1 MEETSNVKKKL
12 AEIDERII
20 KLQEEKELGE
30 ALERLHE
37 NEDFIKVI
45 LHGYFE
51 TEAKRIFELL
61 TIPTKLKRDQLE
73 NLMDKMTAI
82 RNYKQYF
89 QTVLINAQMA
99 PDQIQDEENY
109 RKELTAEESIIDTEV
124 EE

>member
-1 MEETSNVKKKL
+1 MEETSNFKKKL